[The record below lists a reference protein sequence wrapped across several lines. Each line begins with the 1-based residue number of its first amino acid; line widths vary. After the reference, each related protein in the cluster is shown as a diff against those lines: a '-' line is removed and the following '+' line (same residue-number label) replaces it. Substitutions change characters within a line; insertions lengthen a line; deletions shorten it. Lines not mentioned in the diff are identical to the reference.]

1 MAPAGFGKKPV
12 PGQPP
17 LAPDTYAHLPA
28 REAYFAHLIDRL
40 PEGAAMDIKTLAKT
54 TTYGQQAAGS
64 ALNYLK
70 GEGHLF
76 IKTETLGKG
85 CTMWVTRTY
94 WSRVP
99 HSEAWW
105 EAFIGG
111 GADAVAAEAVVEAP
125 VVLPDEVRET
135 VDVPRQPMPEPE
147 PMPEPRVHPYGR
159 PTPAPK
165 RPSRAYTALAALGLA
180 DPRMTLSAADCAEL
194 EPLAQ
199 EWFARNVTEQQFTAA
214 ITGGLPHDGVHSPL
228 GLARRR
234 LTTKLP
240 PLLARSPEPATPPAR
255 RRLIECTN
263 CGRPGAPEAFHNG
276 LCRTCRGGGTPTT
289 WGNTATADTVHTHA
303 ARIRRDMRDNKARD
317 EKAEVRHTE
326 RR

>member
-12 PGQPP
+12 PCQPP

-28 REAYFAHLIDRL
+28 REAYIAHFIERL

-54 TTYGQQAAGS
+54 TTYGQQAVGT

-105 EAFIGG
+105 EAFIDG
-111 GADAVAAEAVVEAP
+111 GADVAAAEAVVEVP
-125 VVLPDEVRET
+125 VVLPEEVRET
-135 VDVPRQPMPEPE
+135 VDVPREAE

-165 RPSRAYTALAALGLA
+165 RPSRAYSALAALGLA
-180 DPRMTLSAADCAEL
+180 DPRMTLSAADCAQL
-194 EPLAQ
+194 ESLAQ
-199 EWFARNVTEQQFTAA
+199 EWFVRDVSERQFTAVL
-214 ITGGLPHDGVHSPL
+214 TGGLPKELHSPAGFL
-228 GLARRR
+228 RTR
-234 LTTKLP
+234 LVTKLP
-240 PLLARSPEPATPPAR
+240 PTPARSPEPVTSPVR
-255 RRLIECTN
+255 CRLVECTR
-263 CGRPGAPEAFHNG
+263 CGRPGPPEALPGG
-276 LCRTCRGGGTPTT
+276 LCRTCRDEMAGPS
-289 WGNTATADTVHTHA
+289 ADPGEAAAEAERKAKVEARVAELRGA
-303 ARIRRDMRDNKARD
+303 ARSGSVVVQSRFRQR
-317 EKAEVRHTE
+317 
-326 RR
+326 